1 MMPPF
6 MRDLVSMLCAA
17 CGVVSFACAVDCYR
31 HKDRGGAWNFVLMG
45 FVLLVLTAFAWKVL

>member
-1 MMPPF
+1 MPPF

-17 CGVVSFACAVDCYR
+17 CGVVSLACAVDCYR
-31 HKDRGGAWNFVLMG
+31 KKDRDGVGIFVLMG